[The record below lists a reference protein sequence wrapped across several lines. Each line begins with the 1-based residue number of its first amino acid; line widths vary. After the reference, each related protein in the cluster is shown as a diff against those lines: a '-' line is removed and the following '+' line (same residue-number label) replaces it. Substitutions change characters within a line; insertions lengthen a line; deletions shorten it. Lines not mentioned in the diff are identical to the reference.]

1 MSSVIKENLKIV
13 QENIQESITKRNN
26 SISDDVL
33 LVAVTKN
40 HDVNAMREAID
51 TGCVV
56 IGENRVQEAMQK
68 AEILD
73 RKVIWHLIGHLQTNK
88 AKYAVKLFDMIES
101 VDSVKLAEALNK
113 EAGKINKVQNIL
125 VQVNLV
131 KESSKAGVYL
141 EDLPELLTKV
151 DALDNLKLMG
161 LMFIAPKVENLE
173 NVRPMFAEM
182 YKLFKQVQAQDFKT
196 ADIKYLSMGMTHDY
210 QIAIEEGAN
219 IVRVGTGIFGARQY

>member
-1 MSSVIKENLKIV
+1 MIKENLKIV
-13 QENIQESITKRNN
+13 QENIQESIAKRHN
-26 SISDDVL
+26 SISDEVL

-40 HDVNAMREAID
+40 HDVNAMHEAID
-51 TGCVV
+51 SGCVV

-68 AEILD
+68 AEILNRD
-73 RKVIWHLIGHLQTNK
+73 VTWHLIGHLQTNK

-101 VDSVKLAEALNK
+101 VDSIKLAEALNK

-131 KESSKAGVYL
+131 KEASKAGVYL
-141 EDLPELLTKV
+141 EDLPELLAKV
-151 DALDNLKLMG
+151 DTLDNLKLMG

>member
-1 MSSVIKENLKIV
+1 MIKENLKIV